1 MSRPSVYF
9 AVLLTCASLSLG
21 SGMGRAASAT
31 EACGQRYKICNW
43 SCEQPVAALHAIIVC
58 KSRCDLA
65 LIACDRQPF
74 STAAQGSRH
83 SPQSPPQNG
92 NVTLPPVSLDSD

>member
-1 MSRPSVYF
+1 MSRPSIYF

-65 LIACDRQPF
+65 LIACDRQPY
-74 STAAQGSRH
+74 STAAQDSRY
-83 SPQSPPQNG
+83 SPQTPPQNG
-92 NVTLPPVSLDSD
+92 NVGLPPVNRDGN